1 MHLADSI
8 QQHYSGLEY
17 TQAEKASIPLTCTC
31 FRFFNSSLETISPV
45 ISSDGDWPWGP
56 WERMRLL
63 RPPWMLHCVQCA
75 KLWRVGFLVN
85 NFVKALT
92 NSEPKY
98 LTITIR
104 RNWSVQASPFR
115 YQCLGCWREEF
126 SKDGMIQPTDA
137 RKAVCEA
144 DFETFYVTRPISI
157 AGNCQRGPIYA
168 SQINAF
174 VKNTS
179 QTLIPKTPEA
189 TSP

>member
-1 MHLADSI
+1 
-8 QQHYSGLEY
+8 
-17 TQAEKASIPLTCTC
+17 
-31 FRFFNSSLETISPV
+31 
-45 ISSDGDWPWGP
+45 
-56 WERMRLL
+56 
-63 RPPWMLHCVQCA
+63 
-75 KLWRVGFLVN
+75 
-85 NFVKALT
+85 
-92 NSEPKY
+92 
-98 LTITIR
+98 
-104 RNWSVQASPFR
+104 
-115 YQCLGCWREEF
+115 
-126 SKDGMIQPTDA
+126 MIQPTDA